1 MKCNLYSSHVYV
13 LFAVSHRLN
22 QLINRF
28 DNQSP
33 RKSAFLSTVAARVL
47 RKSSHILEVNHQQH
61 HLKVKAVDYPEV
73 TDKTFIDHV
82 IDHINIF
89 IDSELF
95 MSSLCWCFSQVDFR
109 VEATVHLNAF
119 PSQTQV
125 RDILRSQGFTLRDL
139 GGGQVRVS
147 GSFLKLR
154 AAKASLETL
163 LDAQAKADIR
173 PSSSSSPVPQA
184 SSRAIPKYYTDRSDA
199 NRSQFE
205 SQNKHPAP
213 SSPTFSSSSS
223 SNHSTSCEHRA
234 SLKKETFVVD
244 ANVLNY
250 AERLWKKDIDRILGS
265 HNVVMSLHP
274 VEDSY
279 NITLQGRS
287 TAAALLELQSLLDD
301 LSKSLRVQE
310 VHLKRMVPEGKA
322 LLERIQ
328 RNGSVYRSV
337 LVCPKKDKLHLI
349 GPSVESYELKQR
361 MLGMQV
367 DPSGRSGRTAG
378 KTCRR
383 RSSSLPPMSWKST
396 DRDGVVGAAGYTPSK
411 YQDIKQEGTEPK
423 QGAAAGLSGPSRRR
437 SNSESCHSDLTGRTV
452 SHMQDVE
459 NKYLPLKAPL
469 KGLAP
474 LLNFDPG
481 AIKRMVK
488 TQRR

>member
-1 MKCNLYSSHVYV
+1 M
-13 LFAVSHRLN
+13 
-22 QLINRF
+22 
-28 DNQSP
+28 
-33 RKSAFLSTVAARVL
+33 
-47 RKSSHILEVNHQQH
+47 
-61 HLKVKAVDYPEV
+61 
-73 TDKTFIDHV
+73 
-82 IDHINIF
+82 
-89 IDSELF
+89 
-95 MSSLCWCFSQVDFR
+95 
-109 VEATVHLNAF
+109 EATVHLNVF
-119 PSQTQV
+119 HNQTQV
-125 RDILRSQGFTLRDL
+125 RDILRSRGFTLTDL
-139 GGGQVRVS
+139 GGHQVRIS

-154 AAKASLETL
+154 AVKASLETL

-184 SSRAIPKYYTDRSDA
+184 SSRAIPKYYTNRSDA
-199 NRSQFE
+199 NRSQLE

-223 SNHSTSCEHRA
+223 NHHSASPEHGV
-234 SLKKETFVVD
+234 SLKPEKEIFVVD
-244 ANVLNY
+244 ANVFNY
-250 AERLWKKDIDRILGS
+250 AERLWKKDIDSILGS
-265 HNVVMSLHP
+265 HNVNMSLHP

-287 TAAALLELQSLLDD
+287 TAVALFELQSLLDG

-310 VHLKRMVPEGKA
+310 VPLKRLIAEGKA

-328 RNGSVYRSV
+328 RNGNIYSSV

-361 MLGMQV
+361 LLGMPV
-367 DPSGRSGRTAG
+367 DPSRRSGRTADQ
-378 KTCRR
+378 TRRR
-383 RSSSLPPMSWKST
+383 RSSSLPPSSQKST

-411 YQDIKQEGTEPK
+411 YQEETEPK

-437 SNSESCHSDLTGRTV
+437 SNSDAHHNNLTGRTV

-459 NKYLPLKAPL
+459 NKYLPLKAPQ

-474 LLNFDPG
+474 LLKFDPG
-481 AIKRMVK
+481 AIKHMVK